1 MKNILVPTDFSKPA
15 NRASEIAIAIAE
27 QTNSEIHFL
36 HIQYTPVP
44 WITLNKEREER
55 YPETLKEIGYA
66 KGELSRL
73 VKKAEDKGLKA
84 EQFLV
89 FDEGREEILKHI
101 PFHHHDFVVMGS
113 SGATGA
119 KELLIGSNAQKILR
133 DATIPVLVVKEGS
146 VWPVENIVF
155 PSSFESNVKQP
166 FQTVVEFAD
175 LNDSKIH
182 LLYVNTPF
190 SFEETEQSMA
200 KMHDFHKTC
209 PRGGS
214 CTLNIYNS
222 LNEERGIMQFVDSI
236 GAGLI
241 AITTHGRSG
250 FLRLISKS
258 ITESLANHTEIP
270 VLSINLSS

>member
-1 MKNILVPTDFSKPA
+1 M
-15 NRASEIAIAIAE
+15 
-27 QTNSEIHFL
+27 
-36 HIQYTPVP
+36 
-44 WITLNKEREER
+44 
-55 YPETLKEIGYA
+55 
-66 KGELSRL
+66 
-73 VKKAEDKGLKA
+73 
-84 EQFLV
+84 
-89 FDEGREEILKHI
+89 
-101 PFHHHDFVVMGS
+101 
-113 SGATGA
+113 
-119 KELLIGSNAQKILR
+119 
-133 DATIPVLVVKEGS
+133 VKEGS

-155 PSSFESNVKQP
+155 PSSFESDVKQP